1 MDETKPTRF
10 SRRILLNGAAGA
22 ALTAILSACSVA
34 TATETPAPA
43 SATVG
48 RAAPS
53 PTRAV
58 AVTSGSAT
66 AVSATNNA
74 TGAAGVTPAG
84 AASATTRS
92 APGIVTIATGA
103 PTGPGSATNTAV
115 PAPTINSSMP
125 TRFATPTPQ
134 PLRSTGGASTARP
147 ASSAAAPNGTS
158 IPGRTGT
165 ANASAPPAPPAP
177 SAMASPGMMMPIATA
192 DLGPAPDPSSFTL
205 VTANATG
212 NPNGVK
218 VPTDLN
224 GRLGLT
230 KLTIAL
236 PPSDDPQKMLAQNAE
251 LLNYMRA
258 AFAIDVVGA
267 AGKDYTSVSDA
278 MAQRA
283 VDVALLSPAAYAL
296 AYRDAGASPLVQGE
310 TGDGKPVV
318 QNTFILVPAD
328 SPVKSLVELKGKT
341 VSVVDG
347 DPLPGHWI
355 ASWLLL
361 DRGKLV
367 EERDYAISAF
377 GTHIDSYGA
386 VADHRADAGAV
397 LKQTYQAAVPL
408 GTVDESAIRVLDSSF
423 DIPANLMAVRGG
435 IAQEDLDLLAL
446 AFLTLNDQPAN
457 SRLLQSFVLGDAPGT
472 GQFGPGVVKLR
483 RVDDTAYAELR
494 TALDTIKLDLRDAG
508 YKVMQPNAED
518 PNPYNQ
524 PAATKAPL
532 PAASVGATA
541 ASTSRPGSPVVGTA
555 RATGAATGAA
565 TNRPGTAAATPRP
578 TNTNAPAP
586 SANATARPS
595 GAPPTATTQPTAR
608 SATAPSG
615 GSSGNSSTAA
625 ATATP
630 RNAPTAASTGSNN
643 LPGSFVTANASTNL
657 SGVNVPVDLSG
668 QLGLKRL
675 VVAFPPTDDPNRTLN
690 DYADLLA
697 YLRAAFAID
706 VIGAANRSGTAIV
719 DALRNKQLDL
729 AFLPSYAYLLANA
742 NANANALIQG
752 EGPDGKPLTT
762 NTVMLA
768 RADSAFGGLRDLGG
782 TNIGFV
788 ETDPVVGR
796 VVPTFMLR
804 TRANLTEGKDYRVT
818 SIGTHADAY
827 QAVLDGVIDVAAVAA
842 DAFTIG
848 VDAGA
853 FDGNAIKMLDTS
865 FAIPEA
871 TIAIRNDISNTDADR
886 IGLAFLT
893 INDQQRSSRLFNSVV
908 QPPPKGKGAFGL
920 QTNKLRRGDDGMYNE
935 LRDAVSRISFNLQAL
950 LR

>member
-1 MDETKPTRF
+1 VDETKPTRF

-22 ALTAILSACSVA
+22 ALSAILSACTVA

-43 SATVG
+43 TTTPIG
-48 RAAPS
+48 AAPS

-58 AVTSGSAT
+58 AATGSGGGTATSPASGSAT
-66 AVSATNNA
+66 GTA
-74 TGAAGVTPAG
+74 GATPAG
-84 AASATTRS
+84 AASATARS
-92 APGIVTIATGA
+92 APGIVTIATGV
-103 PTGPGSATNTAV
+103 PSGPGSATNTVAPV
-115 PAPTINSSMP
+115 PTINPSMP

-134 PLRSTGGASTARP
+134 AIRGTGAPGSTRP
-147 ASSAAAPNGTS
+147 ASSAAIAPPNGMST
-158 IPGRTGT
+158 PGRTGT
-165 ANASAPPAPPAP
+165 ANASAPPAL
-177 SAMASPGMMMPIATA
+177 PGMTPTATA

-283 VDVALLSPAAYAL
+283 VDVAFLSPAAYAL
-296 AYRDAGASPLVQGE
+296 AYRDAGASPLVNGE

-318 QNTFILVPAD
+318 QNTFILVPSD
-328 SPVKSLVELKGKT
+328 SPVKSLVELRAKT
-341 VSVVDG
+341 ISVVDG

-361 DRGKLV
+361 DRGKLI
-367 EERDYAISAF
+367 EDRDYTTSAF

-408 GTVDESAIRVLDSSF
+408 GTVDESMVRVLDSSF

-435 IAQEDLDLLAL
+435 IAQEDIDLLAL

-524 PAATKAPL
+524 PVATKAPP
-532 PAASVGATA
+532 PAASVAATA
-541 ASTSRPGSPVVGTA
+541 GGSGASTSRPGSPVVGTA
-555 RATGAATGAA
+555 RATGAATGTA
-565 TNRPGTAAATPRP
+565 TSRPGTAAATPRP
-578 TNTNAPAP
+578 TNAPAP
-586 SANATARPS
+586 TATARAP
-595 GAPPTATTQPTAR
+595 GASSATLQPTAR

-615 GSSGNSSTAA
+615 GPASGISPI
-625 ATATP
+625 ATAMP
-630 RNAPTAASTGSNN
+630 GNVPTAASTGSNG

-657 SGVNVPVDLSG
+657 SGVNAPMDLGG
-668 QLGLKRL
+668 QLGLRRL
-675 VVAFPPTDDPNRTLN
+675 VVAFPPTDDPARTLN
-690 DYADLLA
+690 DYANLLA
-697 YLRAAFAID
+697 YLRAAFNID

-719 DALRNKQLDL
+719 DAMRNKQVDL
-729 AFLPSYAYLLANA
+729 AFLSSYAYLLANS

-827 QAVLDGVIDVAAVAA
+827 QAVLDGVIDAAAIAA
-842 DAFTIG
+842 DAFAIG

-853 FDGNAIKMLDTS
+853 FDGNAIKTLDAS
-865 FAIPEA
+865 FAVPET
-871 TIAIRNDISNTDADR
+871 TIAIRNDIGNTDADR

-920 QTNKLRRGDDGMYNE
+920 LTNKLRRADDGLYNE